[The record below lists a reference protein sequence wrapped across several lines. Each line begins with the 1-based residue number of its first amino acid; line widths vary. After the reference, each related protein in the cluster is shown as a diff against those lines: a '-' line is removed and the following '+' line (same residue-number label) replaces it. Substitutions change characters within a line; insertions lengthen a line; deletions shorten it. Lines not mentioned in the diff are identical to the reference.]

1 MNLTNKLRSEF
12 VNDVMKSIPL
22 IHYYNMADAMQEI
35 RIETENRLPSDI
47 LTFSKN
53 HPNLLERN
61 LQITVRE
68 LSYEFVNH
76 RGNSDTRNPYF
87 KTVDHPVNKLPIDYS
102 KWVDKK
108 KRYDD
113 EQNSRLVLAD
123 RLNQI
128 ASSCSTL
135 AKLKAAFPELESYMP
150 VEVVKKNLPVASGSI
165 VTDLLNVG
173 LKIPKVSE
181 C

>member
-1 MNLTNKLRSEF
+1 MNLTNKLRAEF

-22 IHYYNMADAMQEI
+22 VNYYNTADAMQEI
-35 RIETENRLPSDI
+35 RIETESRLPAEI

-53 HPNLLERN
+53 YPNLLERS
-61 LQITVRE
+61 LQITVVE
-68 LSYEFVNH
+68 LRYEQTDYRGIVN
-76 RGNSDTRNPYF
+76 TRRPYF
-87 KTVDHPVNKLPIDYS
+87 NTVDHPVNLLPIDYT
-102 KWVDKK
+102 KWIDKK

-113 EQNSRLVLAD
+113 EQHSRLLLSD

-135 AKLKAAFPELESYMP
+135 AKLKVAFPELESYMP
-150 VEVVKKNLPVASGSI
+150 LEVVKKNLPTASGSI

-173 LKIPKVSE
+173 LKIPKAA
-181 C
+181 